1 MGSRPVQP
9 AMTDP
14 RRDGWVAVHT
24 EPRCPRAQKQ
34 EASQPM
40 REIFDKARIAA
51 IFALVAVLG
60 GCGTPGGYESR
71 PWPPQP
77 PVERPPSAPV
87 EQPVE
92 LPPPP
97 PPAVAPPPPSPPAY
111 PERREGKALVSRL
124 LPGGVSDRAGWAAD
138 IFNAF
143 AALRIPATTENF
155 CTAIAVIEQESTFQ
169 ADPAVPGLSRIAW
182 AEIETRRKR
191 YGMPK
196 LLLDAVLA
204 RTSRD
209 GRSYKVRIDTLR
221 TEKQMSIL
229 FEDMTSE
236 FPYGDHLFARYNPVR
251 TGGPMQVSV
260 QFAEEQVRAA
270 PYPYPPVG
278 SVRHEVFTRRGGLYF
293 GIAYLL
299 DYPAPYSEPLYRFAD
314 FNAGRY
320 SARNAAFQNAV
331 TKISKRRLSL
341 DGDLLRYAGNG
352 VPSPDPSDTQR
363 ALDAVA
369 ARLRLSRAEVQR
381 DLAQEKAAAFQD
393 TLLYQRVFVL
403 ADQLSADR
411 LPRAVM
417 PQIDL
422 KSPKIKR
429 RLTTEWF
436 AKRTDGRYG
445 NCLAREAER
454 GEGDARVSK

>member
-1 MGSRPVQP
+1 MPP
-9 AMTDP
+9 
-14 RRDGWVAVHT
+14 
-24 EPRCPRAQKQ
+24 
-34 EASQPM
+34 
-40 REIFDKARIAA
+40 
-51 IFALVAVLG
+51 LV
-60 GCGTPGGYESR
+60 
-71 PWPPQP
+71 
-77 PVERPPSAPV
+77 
-87 EQPVE
+87 
-92 LPPPP
+92 

-111 PERREGKALVSRL
+111 PEKREGKALVSRL

-182 AEIETRRKR
+182 AEIETRRKH

-196 LLLDAVLA
+196 LLLDAALA
-204 RTSRD
+204 KTSRD

-251 TGGPMQVSV
+251 TGGSMQVSV
-260 QFAEEQVRAA
+260 QFAEEQARTA
-270 PYPYPPVG
+270 PYPYPPIG

-299 DYPAPYSEPLYRFAD
+299 DYPASYGEPLYRFAD

-341 DGDLLRYAGNG
+341 DGDLLRYAGSG
-352 VPSPDPSDTQR
+352 DRSQDPSDTQR

-369 ARLRLSRAEVQR
+369 ARLRLSRAEVQH
-381 DLAQEKAAAFQD
+381 DLAQEKAPGFQD
-393 TLLYQRVFVL
+393 TVLYQRVFAL
-403 ADQLSADR
+403 ADQLAADK
-411 LPRAVM
+411 LARAVM

-436 AKRTDGRYG
+436 AKRTNGRYG

-454 GEGDARVSK
+454 GEVESPGAAHSLAANGLVARERGFHEHSDLVLMGCQTHGLLTVPLSEDLRAQTVGPQRPARRWSGVCAEGFGCCRRLFDRPSAV